1 MAINKSRGLS
11 LGSTSWLESA
21 VRSGKLFLT
30 QAKGYLHNHI
40 IDTIDMLVR
49 WFTFGAGSASF
60 SSQAGEGLVT
70 QESLWITPVKQIR
83 EMLHLESTRGSLL

>member
-49 WFTFGAGSASF
+49 WFTGTTFVTSWYTHGLAS
-60 SSQAGEGLVT
+60 S
-70 QESLWITPVKQIR
+70 
-83 EMLHLESTRGSLL
+83 